1 MEAFMMRR
9 LLTLAAITL
18 AAVAILSTGRWTP
31 NAARADAPAAPK
43 KVRIGVYDPRAIA
56 LAYGRSPMFSRKLAE
71 KKKEMDDAK
80 LAKDQNKIDDLKAW
94 GQDQQVRFHFQAF
107 SGTAVDDILAEVK
120 DQLPQVAAA
129 DDVQG
134 IGPRPDYTSDDV
146 EIVDVTADLV
156 NLWHPD
162 AKTLDIISGIEKT
175 TPVSLQDVAKMGA
188 NQ

>member
-1 MEAFMMRR
+1 MTRR

-18 AAVAILSTGRWTP
+18 AALAILSAERFAP
-31 NAARADAPAAPK
+31 SPARADTPPAVK

-71 KKKEMDDAK
+71 KKKEMDDAQ
-80 LAKDQNKIDDLKAW
+80 LAKDQHKIDELKAW
-94 GQDQQVRFHFQAF
+94 GPDQQIKLHFQVFA
-107 SGTAVDDILAEVK
+107 GTAVDDILAQVQ

-129 DDVQG
+129 NDVQS
-134 IGPRPDYTSDDV
+134 IGPRPDYTGTYV

-162 AKTLDIISGIEKT
+162 AKTLEMISGIEKT
-175 TPVSLQDVAKMGA
+175 PPVSLADVAKMGA